1 RELRDPVAVLGLGR
15 HRFGHRHL
23 RGAVHGDRRGEDEAL
38 HALVHRRVDQVHA
51 PDHVVRVVEALDEV
65 TQPLGGV
72 GGQVVDVL
80 EALRGEQVVDEG
92 VVHDRS
98 LGQPGAPVDV
108 VREPAAQVVEHDDL
122 VRAVEA
128 AVERGV
134 RVIDVLPAEFSHG
147 GTRNL
152 LMERSS
158 GSHVAFLTADAIPA
172 SDRWLAELLAGFDDG
187 PDVALVYGPYTPRPD
202 SSPTVRRELEEFF
215 RDLAPDGQPRV
226 DRGLGPADRRPGK
239 VTYYTDANGCIARWA
254 WERVPYRPVTY
265 AEDQLLALDMLD
277 AGFAKVFRPRAAVIH
292 SHDYP
297 PRELFGRFFDEFRAL
312 REVYGHVEEV
322 GPRHSLATIRRRVT
336 GDRAFMR

>member
-1 RELRDPVAVLGLGR
+1 MAGSGRVSVAIPVRDGGATFPQMLDAVARQELDREVEVVVADSGSADGTR
-15 HRFGHRHL
+15 
-23 RGAVHGDRRGEDEAL
+23 
-38 HALVHRRVDQVHA
+38 
-51 PDHVVRVVEALDEV
+51 
-65 TQPLGGV
+65 
-72 GGQVVDVL
+72 
-80 EALRGEQVVDEG
+80 
-92 VVHDRS
+92 
-98 LGQPGAPVDV
+98 
-108 VREPAAQVVEHDDL
+108 
-122 VRAVEA
+122 EA

-134 RVIDVLPAEFSHG
+134 RVIDVPPAEFSHG

-336 GDRAFMR
+336 GDRAFMRRQGLAGQALDRGTLHSLGYHSLRVAGAALGSRADRIPPGLRMRLSREGRASFDPV

>member
-1 RELRDPVAVLGLGR
+1 MAGSGRVSVAIPVRDGGATFPQMLDAVARQELDREVEVVVADSGSADGTR
-15 HRFGHRHL
+15 
-23 RGAVHGDRRGEDEAL
+23 
-38 HALVHRRVDQVHA
+38 
-51 PDHVVRVVEALDEV
+51 
-65 TQPLGGV
+65 
-72 GGQVVDVL
+72 
-80 EALRGEQVVDEG
+80 
-92 VVHDRS
+92 
-98 LGQPGAPVDV
+98 
-108 VREPAAQVVEHDDL
+108 
-122 VRAVEA
+122 EA

-134 RVIDVLPAEFSHG
+134 RVIDVPPAEFSHG

-336 GDRAFMR
+336 GDRAFMRREGLAGRALNRGTLHSLAYHCLRVAGAALGSRADRIPPGLRMRLSREGRASFDPV

>member
-1 RELRDPVAVLGLGR
+1 MAGSGPVSVAIPVRDGGATFPQMLDAVARQELDREVEVVVADSGSADGTR
-15 HRFGHRHL
+15 
-23 RGAVHGDRRGEDEAL
+23 
-38 HALVHRRVDQVHA
+38 
-51 PDHVVRVVEALDEV
+51 
-65 TQPLGGV
+65 
-72 GGQVVDVL
+72 
-80 EALRGEQVVDEG
+80 
-92 VVHDRS
+92 
-98 LGQPGAPVDV
+98 
-108 VREPAAQVVEHDDL
+108 
-122 VRAVEA
+122 EA

-134 RVIDVLPAEFSHG
+134 RVIDVPPAEFSHG

-239 VTYYTDANGCIARWA
+239 VTYYTDANGCVARWA

-322 GPRHSLATIRRRVT
+322 GPRHSLATIRGRVT
-336 GDRAFMR
+336 GDRAFMRREGLAGRELDRGTLHSLAYHSLRVAGGALGSRADRIPPGLRMRLSREGRASFDPV